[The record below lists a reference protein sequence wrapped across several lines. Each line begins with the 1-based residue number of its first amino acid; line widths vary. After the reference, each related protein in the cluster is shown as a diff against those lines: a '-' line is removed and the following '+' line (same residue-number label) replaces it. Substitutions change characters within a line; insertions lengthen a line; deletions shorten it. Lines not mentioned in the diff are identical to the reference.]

1 MKKIL
6 STLAIFI
13 IGAVFCQA
21 NAVEIKIE
29 GKGYAPLTGY
39 DIKAVRSQ
47 QDAKMSKKAKNSD
60 YEALQTQ
67 QIKEAS
73 RQAETRKKQD
83 ERLRNAVRRAV
94 VFIIS
99 VSLSSNISTERAGS
113 PFSR

>member
-39 DIKAVRSQ
+39 EIKAVRSQ
-47 QDAKMSKKAKNSD
+47 QDAKKRKKAKKS
-60 YEALQTQ
+60 E
-67 QIKEAS
+67 
-73 RQAETRKKQD
+73 
-83 ERLRNAVRRAV
+83 
-94 VFIIS
+94 
-99 VSLSSNISTERAGS
+99 
-113 PFSR
+113 